1 MINVFALFTGKL
13 LQALQNSSFHKLCYL
28 EAKTTFSTILH
39 RHCNFNLFLN
49 LVMINVFAV
58 FPGRLL
64 QTLQNS
70 SFHKTCYLEAKT
82 NVLHNFAK
90 AL

>member
-1 MINVFALFTGKL
+1 
-13 LQALQNSSFHKLCYL
+13 
-28 EAKTTFSTILH
+28 
-39 RHCNFNLFLN
+39 
-49 LVMINVFAV
+49 MINVFAV
-58 FPGRLL
+58 FTGKLL

-82 NVLHNFAK
+82 NVFHNFAK

>member
-1 MINVFALFTGKL
+1 MINVFPVFTGK
-13 LQALQNSSFHKLCYL
+13 
-28 EAKTTFSTILH
+28 
-39 RHCNFNLFLN
+39 
-49 LVMINVFAV
+49 
-58 FPGRLL
+58 LL

-82 NVLHNFAK
+82 QVLQIFAL

>member
-1 MINVFALFTGKL
+1 MFCTI
-13 LQALQNSSFHKLCYL
+13 FHW
-28 EAKTTFSTILH
+28 H
-39 RHCNFNLFLN
+39 WNFNSFKK

-58 FPGRLL
+58 FTGKLL
-64 QTLQNS
+64 QTLQNR

-82 NVLHNFAK
+82 NVLHNFAL

>member
-1 MINVFALFTGKL
+1 
-13 LQALQNSSFHKLCYL
+13 
-28 EAKTTFSTILH
+28 
-39 RHCNFNLFLN
+39 
-49 LVMINVFAV
+49 MINVFAV
-58 FPGRLL
+58 FTGKLL

-90 AL
+90 GTVILPFLKIGHDKRFCCFYWKTAANTAK